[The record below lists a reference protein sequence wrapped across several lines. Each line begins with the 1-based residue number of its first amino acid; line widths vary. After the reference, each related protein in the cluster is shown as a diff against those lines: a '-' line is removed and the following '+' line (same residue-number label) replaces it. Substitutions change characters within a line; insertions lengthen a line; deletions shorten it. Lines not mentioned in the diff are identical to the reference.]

1 MPTTYTDQFFVMDP
15 YAPPPVGT
23 MLIPVPF
30 TLIDQNDDGDID
42 ASNNDSVDGQDVTQ
56 SYPGDEV
63 TITLAGGGTV
73 TYIGTTFY
81 LADGRQ
87 VFTPT
92 DGQVLQSGEFASA
105 SAVTTQGPLDV
116 GELGPPCFVAGTL
129 ISTPHGRR
137 RIEDICVG
145 DLVDTADH
153 GQQVVRWVGARKIAA
168 DGRFAP
174 IRFAT
179 GAVGND
185 RPMLLSPQHRIML
198 TGWRA
203 SLFFGAD
210 EVIVAAKHLINDT
223 SIRQTPMRDVSYHH
237 ILFDQHELV
246 WSDGCIS
253 ESFFAGDTIL
263 AGDEALHD
271 EIVTLFPELDL
282 LDGAQK
288 SQTARPVIR
297 GFEARALQDA

>member
-23 MLIPVPF
+23 MLISVPF

-42 ASNNDSVDGQDVTQ
+42 RFDDDSVDGQDVSS
-56 SYPGDEV
+56 SYPGDVV

-73 TYIGTTFY
+73 TYTGTTFY

-116 GELGPPCFVAGTL
+116 VELGPPCFVAGTL
-129 ISTPHGRR
+129 IDTPQGRR
-137 RIEDICVG
+137 PIEDICVG
-145 DLVDTADH
+145 DEVETADR
-153 GQQVVRWVGARKIAA
+153 GPQVVRWVGARKIAGT
-168 DGRFAP
+168 GRFAP
-174 IRFAT
+174 IRFAA
-179 GAVGND
+179 GALGND
-185 RPMLLSPQHRIML
+185 RPMLLSPQHRVMV

-203 SLFFGAD
+203 ELFFGTD
-210 EVIVAAKHLINDT
+210 EIIVAAKHLVNDHN
-223 SIRQTPMRDVSYHH
+223 IRVVPMRSVSYHH
-237 ILFDQHELV
+237 ILFDRHELV

-253 ESFFAGDTIL
+253 ESFFPGDTVL
-263 AGDEALHD
+263 AGDEELHD
-271 EIVTLFPELDL
+271 EMTTLFPELLSTKVDDTL
-282 LDGAQK
+282 K
-288 SQTARPVIR
+288 TVRPVIR
-297 GFEARALQDA
+297 GYEARALQGA